1 MDGDEYTK
9 LLGYKSYWEYE
20 SFENPVGT
28 GYVEK
33 SQGNF
38 VYTQTD
44 AEIENEKL
52 PVKID
57 RTYNSQ
63 ASTVSS
69 LGLGWNHSY
78 DIELLNIN
86 EADKLID
93 RKALRDETGTIF
105 LFEKLQDGTY
115 ASSMGRYIT
124 LKAEEKKE
132 TVEIPAKNGN
142 SKISKEIVSSYT
154 MLTKD
159 NLEYRFNSGGQ
170 LIYVKEPNGS
180 FLLLTHDGKTGR
192 LLTAVTNQNL
202 MVTFTYEIDAKEK
215 ADKIV
220 EQAIEDLEQ
229 NGKTSKGPMPV
240 ENKVVDMTQVANNNV
255 TNTGVSVEDAVN
267 NLLLV
272 RKISLPDGS
281 DLQYEYDEQN
291 HLNKV
296 VRSDGKTNGESVS
309 YLYEYNGQGNLSV
322 IKDANEIPYT
332 VVYQGKR

>member
-1 MDGDEYTK
+1 
-9 LLGYKSYWEYE
+9 
-20 SFENPVGT
+20 
-28 GYVEK
+28 
-33 SQGNF
+33 
-38 VYTQTD
+38 
-44 AEIENEKL
+44 
-52 PVKID
+52 
-57 RTYNSQ
+57 
-63 ASTVSS
+63 
-69 LGLGWNHSY
+69 
-78 DIELLNIN
+78 
-86 EADKLID
+86 
-93 RKALRDETGTIF
+93 
-105 LFEKLQDGTY
+105 
-115 ASSMGRYIT
+115 
-124 LKAEEKKE
+124 
-132 TVEIPAKNGN
+132 
-142 SKISKEIVSSYT
+142 

>member
-93 RKALRDETGTIF
+93 RKALRDRDRDDFPFRKTAGWDVCLLYGKIHY
-105 LFEKLQDGTY
+105 FE
-115 ASSMGRYIT
+115 GRG
-124 LKAEEKKE
+124 EK
-132 TVEIPAKNGN
+132 GD
-142 SKISKEIVSSYT
+142 SR
-154 MLTKD
+154 D
-159 NLEYRFNSGGQ
+159 
-170 LIYVKEPNGS
+170 
-180 FLLLTHDGKTGR
+180 
-192 LLTAVTNQNL
+192 
-202 MVTFTYEIDAKEK
+202 
-215 ADKIV
+215 
-220 EQAIEDLEQ
+220 
-229 NGKTSKGPMPV
+229 TSK
-240 ENKVVDMTQVANNNV
+240 KWKQ
-255 TNTGVSVEDAVN
+255 
-267 NLLLV
+267 
-272 RKISLPDGS
+272 
-281 DLQYEYDEQN
+281 QN
-291 HLNKV
+291 
-296 VRSDGKTNGESVS
+296 
-309 YLYEYNGQGNLSV
+309 
-322 IKDANEIPYT
+322 I
-332 VVYQGKR
+332 